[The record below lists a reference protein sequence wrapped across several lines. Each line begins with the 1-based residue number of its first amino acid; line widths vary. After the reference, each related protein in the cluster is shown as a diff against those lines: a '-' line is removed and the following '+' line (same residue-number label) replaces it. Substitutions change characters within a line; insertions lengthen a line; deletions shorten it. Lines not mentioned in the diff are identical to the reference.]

1 MINHCGNG
9 WDVGSKRAKD
19 LCRMCIY
26 VSPEEARPGDLIF
39 FEKIY
44 DTDGASHVGIYVG
57 NNTMIHC
64 GNPIKYGRIDTRYFK
79 QHFLCFGRLPFY
91 DS

>member
-1 MINHCGNG
+1 M
-9 WDVGSKRAKD
+9 
-19 LCRMCIY
+19 
-26 VSPEEARPGDLIF
+26 
-39 FEKIY
+39 
-44 DTDGASHVGIYVG
+44 GIYVG

-91 DS
+91 DN